1 MASRASFSCFK
12 RAASGFFAKWWA
24 MDPSSESSQEAILA
38 VLPHLDVE
46 VCCDF
51 LRPGHEERLLGAPE
65 LLLDCLGDTRAKE
78 PLLRY
83 ASARRLRCVSVS
95 APKVARADPSRVA
108 VACLEEVW
116 ACPATV
122 AMRNRMACEWQ
133 AAIEVVHSME
143 PGLWSRP
150 GRDVAHRL
158 QLGATA
164 AAVALLRLSESG
176 APRPVECC
184 GMNFWKKLRNG
195 LERQKISLDLYGVGC
210 VAEHLWR
217 GRSALSG
224 KALRYSEMALARW
237 DVSKPDGLA
246 NLVLLT
252 SEEAQEH
259 QEMASS
265 GSFLKSESHLR
276 VQKILQSLQQH
287 LDLAEVSVKG
297 TESIPRP
304 APTPEAGDQV
314 SSRPTT
320 HSTKGFAGLVGDT
333 KLVELQCLSAS
344 TGCRILGKAEF
355 LSPGGCQKDRVARQI
370 VKEASATLPE
380 GGTIVEGT
388 SGSTGISLCLAAAAM
403 GYKVHVVMPDDQ
415 AQEKVELLRSLG
427 ATVETVRP
435 ASISS
440 PEHYVNVARSRAE
453 AIGGYFA
460 NQFENPA
467 NFRAHYDTTGPEV
480 FRQCPELDAFVMSA
494 GTGGTLS
501 GVGRYLKEQRE
512 GIQVVLAD
520 VPGSSLYF
528 KAGEALF

>member
-1 MASRASFSCFK
+1 MLSACL
-12 RAASGFFAKWWA
+12 
-24 MDPSSESSQEAILA
+24 QEAILA

-51 LRPGHEERLLGAPE
+51 LLGGQEERLLGAPE
-65 LLLDCLGDTRAKE
+65 LLLDCVGDTRAKE

-83 ASARRLRCVSVS
+83 AAARRLRCVSVS
-95 APKVARADPSRVA
+95 ALKVPVADPSRLA
-108 VACLEEVW
+108 VARLEEVW

-122 AMRNRMACEWQ
+122 AMRNRMACDWQ
-133 AAIEVVHSME
+133 EAAIEVVHSME
-143 PGLWSRP
+143 PGLWSKA
-150 GRDVAHRL
+150 GRCVAHRL

-164 AAVALLRLSESG
+164 AALALLRLSG
-176 APRPVECC
+176 TGGLRPVECC

-195 LERQKISLDLYGVGC
+195 LQRQQISLDLYGVGC

-237 DVSKPDGLA
+237 DVSKAPGLA

-259 QEMASS
+259 QEMAAS
-265 GSFLKSESHLR
+265 GSPLKSESHLR

-304 APTPEAGDQV
+304 LLTPEAVEV
-314 SSRPTT
+314 SSPSV

-333 KLVELQCLSAS
+333 KLVELKWLSKS
-344 TGCRILGKAEF
+344 TGCRIYGKAEF

-370 VKEASATLPE
+370 VFEASKSLSK

-415 AQEKVELLRSLG
+415 ASEKVSLLRSLG

-435 ASISS
+435 CSISS
-440 PEHYVNVARSRAE
+440 PSHYVNVARSRAKQLK
-453 AIGGYFA
+453 AFFC

-467 NFRAHYDTTGPEV
+467 NFRAHYESTGPEIW
-480 FRQCPELDAFVMSA
+480 RQCPELDAFVMSA

-512 GIQVVLAD
+512 QIQVVLAD
-520 VPGSSLYF
+520 VAGSALYL
-528 KAGEALF
+528 KAGEAPS